1 MLYCCFLRRR
11 RPLMSS
17 LFPYTTLFRSKETT
31 YFGNAMAV
39 TGLSSDLQAAVIP
52 GANGVVNAWLMSSVE
67 DVMSNYIQYIYVT
80 DNIAGESYLSEVRYG
95 GHHIKSE
102 LPYIRVVIERVAK
115 AQPLNGF
122 VAGYAVTQS
131 TQIKKVQLPVDEEEF
146 STYQLTYRE
155 PAYPNDKLM

>member
-1 MLYCCFLRRR
+1 
-11 RPLMSS
+11 
-17 LFPYTTLFRSKETT
+17 
-31 YFGNAMAV
+31 
-39 TGLSSDLQAAVIP
+39 
-52 GANGVVNAWLMSSVE
+52 
-67 DVMSNYIQYIYVT
+67 IYVT

-131 TQIKKVQLPVDEEEF
+131 TQIKKVQILVDEEEF

-155 PAYPNDKLM
+155 PAYPNDKLMLLAVQQCAKDELGVTQCTPAVNFDWQSVATTNRPEIGSASGSDSAA